1 MIKKILLT
9 ILWTVAL
16 TFGAVF
22 GAVFLCVTY
31 LKMTLQSA
39 RPDEHTHDIVISIWT
54 YTSQIAPPIAFLLG
68 VFGWLP
74 GTRLR
79 ANSPVPSPWAKW
91 CYHIGFAAFFLDSV
105 ISIFCHGS
113 AWDILAIVLLV
124 FLLGVAVIDKYIGRA
139 KRSVNET
146 PCATGQ

>member
-9 ILWTVAL
+9 ILWTVVL
-16 TFGAVF
+16 TFCACM
-22 GAVFLCVTY
+22 AAFLLCAGY
-31 LKMTLQSA
+31 LKVTLHGA
-39 RPDEHTHDIVISIWT
+39 RPGDHTREIVLSTWT
-54 YTSQIAPPIAFLLG
+54 YTSQIAQPIAFLLG
-68 VFGWLP
+68 ALGWLP

-79 ANSPVPSPWAKW
+79 TNSPVPSPWAKW